1 MKNVINRALAAKKKN
16 YIVPQMTTTS
26 VCHMAALCIGS
37 DTTPIPTVINMGG
50 TTSTGNV
57 SPITEGD

>member
-1 MKNVINRALAAKKKN
+1 MKKN

-37 DTTPIPTVINMGG
+37 DTTVINMGG
-50 TTSTGNV
+50 TTSTGNG
-57 SPITEGD
+57 SAITEGD

>member
-1 MKNVINRALAAKKKN
+1 MKKN

-37 DTTPIPTVINMGG
+37 DTIPVPTVINMGG

>member
-37 DTTPIPTVINMGG
+37 ETVTTPTVINTDG
-50 TTSTGNV
+50 TTTDHAITTG
-57 SPITEGD
+57 D